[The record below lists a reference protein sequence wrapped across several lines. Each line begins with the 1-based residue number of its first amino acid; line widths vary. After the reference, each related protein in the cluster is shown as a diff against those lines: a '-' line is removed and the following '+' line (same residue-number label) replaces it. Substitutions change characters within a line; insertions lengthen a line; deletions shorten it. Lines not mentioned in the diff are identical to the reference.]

1 MPTMEGGQGQAR
13 HVLVAVHLRN
23 GCWAV
28 WHGLIVV
35 PPLYLAF
42 DRIRSRFIVF
52 GISEIFQQC
61 AVVKDVIYHAVDT
74 SIGNFIV
81 ARVSRGAVG

>member
-1 MPTMEGGQGQAR
+1 MGQAR
-13 HVLVAVHLRN
+13 HVLVAASILRN
-23 GCWAV
+23 GCFGAV
-28 WHGLIVV
+28 WHGLSCRFRLCI
-35 PPLYLAF
+35 L
-42 DRIRSRFIVF
+42 RSITFAHAFIVF

-81 ARVSRGAVG
+81 ARVSFVDAVVGR